1 MAAATER
8 LATADSATKL
18 ADVIQ
23 QVMLNQEREY

>member
-1 MAAATER
+1 MAAAAEH

-23 QVMLNQEREY
+23 QVMLNQ